1 MLCWFFEVNFKLQIT
16 WRQKS
21 ILQILLSQ
29 NICVFTILHKI
40 SKITVNVEFVTTNKH
55 LPVYTKYKLDFW
67 REKTEW

>member
-40 SKITVNVEFVTTNKH
+40 IKITVNMEFVITNKH